1 MLKEFLISLFHSL
14 LWSIIFLILIPYTI
28 VKIFNVNRTENIYTE
43 IIGFLLILLG
53 SLICLK
59 AMYDLAKER
68 GTTTLLKRSK
78 RLVKRGIYGRVRNPI
93 YVGVLIILAGI
104 FFIYPSI
111 TTFIYIILMFT
122 GLHLWLVKVE
132 EPLLRR
138 EFGKEFEEYKRDV
151 PRWFCK
157 FKKSS

>member
-14 LWSIIFLILIPYTI
+14 LWSAIFLALVPYTI
-28 VKIFNVNRTENIYTE
+28 VKIFNVNRTENIYKEFT
-43 IIGFLLILLG
+43 GFLLIFLG
-53 SLICLK
+53 SFICLK

-68 GTTTLLKRSK
+68 ATTTFLKRSK

-93 YVGVLIILAGI
+93 YVGVLIILAGV
-104 FFIYPSI
+104 FLLYPSVA
-111 TTFIYIILMFT
+111 TFIYIILMFT
-122 GLHLWLVKVE
+122 GLHIWLVKVE

-157 FKKSS
+157 LKRSS

>member
-78 RLVKRGIYGRVRNPI
+78 RLAKRGIYGRVRNPI

-111 TTFIYIILMFT
+111 ATFIYIILMFT

>member
-111 TTFIYIILMFT
+111 ATFIYIILMFT